1 MFPNMII
8 VVLLLSLFPAIST
21 SASSPSSHNFLLCL
35 TSAAVSF
42 SGHIHTPADPNYST
56 FLQSAIRDPKFNTTQ
71 TPKPSLILTPD
82 SLSQIQAAVSC
93 SRKHGLHIRVRSGGH
108 DYEGLS
114 YTSNNSSSK
123 FAVLDLVNFRGFGL
137 LVRKFGLAADNVVD
151 AILVDSNGRVVDRK
165 SMGEDLF
172 WAIRGG
178 GGNSFGIVVSWKVKL
193 FSVPEKLTSFSV
205 QRTLPPNDGK
215 LVHRWQTVANELPRD
230 LIIEVV
236 VSNRNISTST
246 SRIGT
251 STIAIFNALF
261 LGKTEELLKLMQ
273 RSFPELG
280 IRKQDCREMSWV
292 EAIVFH
298 GQSVRRWLHSST
310 LATGYQ
316 GKGKAISEQSLFCRY
331 CKKTNHNIEDC
342 LKLKNKKAR
351 MAGQYPPSAGFAGSV
366 SRDAPGNCDG
376 AGSVVSVARPSVQD
390 GTGIMSLSSED
401 VARLKQLL
409 SQQIPLPSLSSA
421 PVHTNAVTTS
431 APLHSSDYV
440 QVPTPEAALL
450 KIWKKFDDIDVG
462 SSAMVMVPFGGKM
475 NEIDATSIPFPHR
488 IGKLYQIQYL
498 SYWSDD
504 RMEDKHVRWIRELY
518 DYVEPYVSK
527 DPRSAYV
534 NYRDLDIGVNGG
546 DESGGTSYGQAK

>member
-82 SLSQIQAAVSC
+82 SLPQIQAAVSC

-114 YTSNNSSSK
+114 YISTNSSSK
-123 FAVLDLVNFRGFGL
+123 FAVLDLVNFRNITVELAGKTAWVDSGAILGELYYRIAEKSRKLAFPAGTCHTVGVGGHFSGGGFGL

-236 VSNRNISTST
+236 VSNR
-246 SRIGT
+246 IGT
-251 STIAIFNALF
+251 ATIAIFNALF

-292 EAIVFH
+292 EAIVFFRILNVKPINNR
-298 GQSVRRWLHSST
+298 S
-310 LATGYQ
+310 
-316 GKGKAISEQSLFCRY
+316 I
-331 CKKTNHNIEDC
+331 
-342 LKLKNKKAR
+342 
-351 MAGQYPPSAGFAGSV
+351 
-366 SRDAPGNCDG
+366 
-376 AGSVVSVARPSVQD
+376 
-390 GTGIMSLSSED
+390 
-401 VARLKQLL
+401 
-409 SQQIPLPSLSSA
+409 SA
-421 PVHTNAVTTS
+421 PVVAQFKYKGK
-431 APLHSSDYV
+431 SDYV

-546 DESGGTSYGQAK
+546 DESGTSYGQAKVWGEKYFGVNFNRLVRVKTVVDPSNVFRNEQSIPPILT

>member
-1 MFPNMII
+1 MII

-123 FAVLDLVNFRGFGL
+123 FAVLDLVNFRNIAVDLAGKTAWVDSGAILGELYYRIAEKSRKLAFPAGTCHTVGVGGHFSGGGFGL

-280 IRKQDCREMSWV
+280 IRKQDCREMSWSRSGQ
-292 EAIVFH
+292 VFN
-298 GQSVRRWLHSST
+298 R
-310 LATGYQ
+310 
-316 GKGKAISEQSLFCRY
+316 
-331 CKKTNHNIEDC
+331 
-342 LKLKNKKAR
+342 
-351 MAGQYPPSAGFAGSV
+351 
-366 SRDAPGNCDG
+366 NCY
-376 AGSVVSVARPSVQD
+376 
-390 GTGIMSLSSED
+390 
-401 VARLKQLL
+401 
-409 SQQIPLPSLSSA
+409 
-421 PVHTNAVTTS
+421 VTTKV
-431 APLHSSDYV
+431 LLRTYYRGKSDYV

-488 IGKLYQIQYL
+488 IGKL
-498 SYWSDD
+498 
-504 RMEDKHVRWIRELY
+504 ELY

-546 DESGGTSYGQAK
+546 DESGGTSYGQAKVWGEKYFGVNFNRLVRVKTVVDPSNVFRNEQSIPPILT

>member
-1 MFPNMII
+1 MII

-123 FAVLDLVNFRGFGL
+123 FAVLDLVNFRNIAVDLAGKTAWVDSGAILGELYYRIAEKSRKLAFPAGTCHTVGVGGHFSGGGFGL

-151 AILVDSNGRVVDRK
+151 A

-230 LIIEVV
+230 L
-236 VSNRNISTST
+236 
-246 SRIGT
+246 
-251 STIAIFNALF
+251 ALF

-298 GQSVRRWLHSST
+298 GGFPINTSVEVLLNRNSPKFT
-310 LATGYQ
+310 KY
-316 GKGKAISEQSLFCRY
+316 KGK
-331 CKKTNHNIEDC
+331 
-342 LKLKNKKAR
+342 
-351 MAGQYPPSAGFAGSV
+351 
-366 SRDAPGNCDG
+366 
-376 AGSVVSVARPSVQD
+376 
-390 GTGIMSLSSED
+390 
-401 VARLKQLL
+401 
-409 SQQIPLPSLSSA
+409 
-421 PVHTNAVTTS
+421 
-431 APLHSSDYV
+431 SDYV

-504 RMEDKHVRWIRELY
+504 RMEKY
-518 DYVEPYVSK
+518 F
-527 DPRSAYV
+527 
-534 NYRDLDIGVNGG
+534 GVNFNRLVRVKTVV
-546 DESGGTSYGQAK
+546 DPSNVFRNEQSIPPILT

>member
-1 MFPNMII
+1 MII

-123 FAVLDLVNFRGFGL
+123 FAVLDLVNFRNIAVDLAGKTAWVDSGAILGELYYRIAEKSRKLAFPAGTCHTVGVGGHFSGGGFGL

-246 SRIGT
+246 T
-251 STIAIFNALF
+251 IFNALF

-298 GQSVRRWLHSST
+298 GGFPINTSVEVLLNRY
-310 LATGYQ
+310 GYSIIKY
-316 GKGKAISEQSLFCRY
+316 KGK
-331 CKKTNHNIEDC
+331 
-342 LKLKNKKAR
+342 
-351 MAGQYPPSAGFAGSV
+351 
-366 SRDAPGNCDG
+366 
-376 AGSVVSVARPSVQD
+376 
-390 GTGIMSLSSED
+390 
-401 VARLKQLL
+401 
-409 SQQIPLPSLSSA
+409 
-421 PVHTNAVTTS
+421 
-431 APLHSSDYV
+431 SDYV

-534 NYRDLDIGVNGG
+534 NYRDLDIAKVWGEKYFGVNFNRLVRVKTVV
-546 DESGGTSYGQAK
+546 DPSNVFRNEQSIPPILT

>member
-1 MFPNMII
+1 MII

-123 FAVLDLVNFRGFGL
+123 FAVLDLVNFRNIAVDLAGKTAWVDSGAILGELYYRIAEKSRKLAFPAGTCHTVGVGGHFSGGGFGL

-151 AILVDSNGRVVDRK
+151 AILVDSNG
-165 SMGEDLF
+165 
-172 WAIRGG
+172 
-178 GGNSFGIVVSWKVKL
+178 
-193 FSVPEKLTSFSV
+193 
-205 QRTLPPNDGK
+205 
-215 LVHRWQTVANELPRD
+215 QTVANELPRD

-273 RSFPELG
+273 RSFPEL
-280 IRKQDCREMSWV
+280 
-292 EAIVFH
+292 
-298 GQSVRRWLHSST
+298 
-310 LATGYQ
+310 
-316 GKGKAISEQSLFCRY
+316 
-331 CKKTNHNIEDC
+331 
-342 LKLKNKKAR
+342 
-351 MAGQYPPSAGFAGSV
+351 
-366 SRDAPGNCDG
+366 
-376 AGSVVSVARPSVQD
+376 
-390 GTGIMSLSSED
+390 
-401 VARLKQLL
+401 
-409 SQQIPLPSLSSA
+409 
-421 PVHTNAVTTS
+421 
-431 APLHSSDYV
+431 
-440 QVPTPEAALL
+440 TPEAALL

-534 NYRDLDIGVNGG
+534 NY
-546 DESGGTSYGQAK
+546 SYGQAKVWGEKYFGVNFNRLVRVKTVVDPSNVFRNEQSIPPILT

>member
-1 MFPNMII
+1 MII

-114 YTSNNSSSK
+114 
-123 FAVLDLVNFRGFGL
+123 VDLAGKTAWVDSGAILGELYYRIAEKS
-137 LVRKFGLAADNVVD
+137 RKLAFPAGTCHTVGVGGHFSGAADNVVD

-230 LIIEVV
+230 LIIEA
-236 VSNRNISTST
+236 ST

-273 RSFPELG
+273 FT
-280 IRKQDCREMSWV
+280 K
-292 EAIVFH
+292 
-298 GQSVRRWLHSST
+298 
-310 LATGYQ
+310 Y
-316 GKGKAISEQSLFCRY
+316 KGK
-331 CKKTNHNIEDC
+331 
-342 LKLKNKKAR
+342 
-351 MAGQYPPSAGFAGSV
+351 
-366 SRDAPGNCDG
+366 
-376 AGSVVSVARPSVQD
+376 
-390 GTGIMSLSSED
+390 
-401 VARLKQLL
+401 
-409 SQQIPLPSLSSA
+409 
-421 PVHTNAVTTS
+421 
-431 APLHSSDYV
+431 SDYV

-546 DESGGTSYGQAK
+546 DESGGTSYGQAKVWGEKYFGVNFNRLVRVKTVVDPSNVFRNEQSIPPILT

>member
-1 MFPNMII
+1 MII

-123 FAVLDLVNFRGFGL
+123 FAVLDLVNFRNIAVDLAGKTAWVDSGAILGELYYRIAEKSRKLAFPAGTCHTVGVGGHFSGGGFGL

-230 LIIEVV
+230 LIIEV
-236 VSNRNISTST
+236 
-246 SRIGT
+246 GT

-298 GQSVRRWLHSST
+298 GGFPINTSVEVLLNRQNSPKFT
-310 LATGYQ
+310 KY
-316 GKGKAISEQSLFCRY
+316 KGK
-331 CKKTNHNIEDC
+331 
-342 LKLKNKKAR
+342 
-351 MAGQYPPSAGFAGSV
+351 
-366 SRDAPGNCDG
+366 
-376 AGSVVSVARPSVQD
+376 
-390 GTGIMSLSSED
+390 
-401 VARLKQLL
+401 
-409 SQQIPLPSLSSA
+409 
-421 PVHTNAVTTS
+421 
-431 APLHSSDYV
+431 SDYV

-518 DYVEPYVSK
+518 E
-527 DPRSAYV
+527 
-534 NYRDLDIGVNGG
+534 DLDIGVNGG
-546 DESGGTSYGQAK
+546 DESGGTSYGQAKVWGEKYFGVNFNRLVRVKTVVDPSNVFRNEQSIPPILT